1 MGLMSALHPCRAG
14 KRTSDPRD
22 TVAVRAHAA
31 VLVKATLTSVVAISA
46 AAVVAAANAG
56 VAAAAVPPTSAAA
69 TATASGAALPDIVG
83 LRPAIPAQ
91 QAYDF
96 LKAYDRA
103 AHVYVSATPLG
114 APPMSPKPFPYQL
127 ALAQDPNNPTEV
139 ISVNLTLPPL
149 KASVWRISR
158 LTAFEAGKA
167 PTVENVIA
175 SLRAK
180 YGPEAILIG
189 NANMAAN
196 SKLAWYFDETGK
208 RVAQPGGLS
217 PASCAGQLGPTDEA
231 GILADNH
238 NLAYVLLQPLDDR
251 QGVRECRA
259 VIVVLAQMTPVPGT
273 TNFRVVGRLRV
284 TVADLPLEARAH
296 AATLAMIANGKAAEA
311 EQESQREDK
320 VAAPKL

>member
-1 MGLMSALHPCRAG
+1 MGFMSASHSCW
-14 KRTSDPRD
+14 KRPPDSCAAHTI
-22 TVAVRAHAA
+22 RAHTA
-31 VLVKATLTSVVAISA
+31 VLFKVALAAVVAISA
-46 AAVVAAANAG
+46 TAVIGAANAG
-56 VAAAAVPPTSAAA
+56 SATAAAPPSA
-69 TATASGAALPDIVG
+69 ASGAALPDIVG

-96 LKAYDRA
+96 LKAYDKE

-127 ALAQDPNNPTEV
+127 ALAQDPNAPTEV
-139 ISVNLTLPPL
+139 ISVSLTLPPL

-167 PTVENVIA
+167 PTVENVVA

-180 YGPEAILIG
+180 YGPEAVLIG

-208 RVAQPGGLS
+208 RVERPGGLS

-238 NLAYVLLQPLDDR
+238 NLAYTLLQPLDNR
-251 QGVRECRA
+251 QGVGECRA
-259 VIVVLAQMTPVPGT
+259 VVVVSAQMTPVPGT
-273 TNFRVVGRLRV
+273 ANFRVVGRLRV

-296 AATLAMIANGKAAEA
+296 AATLAWIAKGKTAEA
-311 EQESQREDK
+311 EQESQREDE
-320 VAAPKL
+320 VAPPKL

>member
-1 MGLMSALHPCRAG
+1 MGLMSASHHCRAG
-14 KRTSDPRD
+14 KRPSDSRAAD
-22 TVAVRAHAA
+22 AVRAHTAR
-31 VLVKATLTSVVAISA
+31 LVKATLTAVVTISA
-46 AAVVAAANAG
+46 TAVIGAANAG
-56 VAAAAVPPTSAAA
+56 TATAAAPPSA
-69 TATASGAALPDIVG
+69 ASGAALPDIVG

-114 APPMSPKPFPYQL
+114 APPISPKPFPYQL
-127 ALAQDPNNPTEV
+127 ALAQDPNTPTEV
-139 ISVNLTLPPL
+139 ISVSLTLPPL

-158 LTAFEAGKA
+158 LTAFEVGKA
-167 PTVENVIA
+167 PTVENVVA

-196 SKLAWYFDETGK
+196 SKLAWYFDEAGK
-208 RVAQPGGLS
+208 RVERPGGLS

-238 NLAYVLLQPLDDR
+238 NLAYTLLQPLDDR

-259 VIVVLAQMTPVPGT
+259 VIVVSAQMAPGS

-296 AATLAMIANGKAAEA
+296 AATLAWIAKGKAAEA
-311 EQESQREDK
+311 EQESQREDE
-320 VAAPKL
+320 VAPPKL